1 MAAIEKICELSGDY
15 PSYDMYRYKRNH
27 IQIMPEYRKL
37 FRGAEHILHIFKP
50 EYRVEEKRFVCSMAL
65 PHADVLND
73 WEPPFETM
81 NEYLEY
87 FGMRRV
93 KKYWFMLEVFDPELQ
108 GQVYGRY
115 SNTTTCLSTMKRKM
129 KRMLRCEKLNVVKHE
144 EDMLDWVIDN

>member
-27 IQIMPEYRKL
+27 IQIMPEHRKL
-37 FRGAEHILHIFKP
+37 FRGADHVLHIFKP
-50 EYRVEEKRFVCSMAL
+50 EDMVEYKRIGGYSSL
-65 PHADVLND
+65 PHPDVLNY

-81 NEYLEY
+81 DEYLVY
-87 FGMRRV
+87 FGRRRV

-108 GQVYGRY
+108 GDVYGRY
-115 SNTTTCLSTMKRKM
+115 LNTTTCLSTMKRKM

-144 EDMLDWVIDN
+144 EDMLDWAIKN